1 MSCALSIFRLLE
13 LAPLRY
19 DVVER
24 LKDDPAHDSL
34 IDRTHVVGVGLHG
47 LETLDFEPVLGF
59 GVSLSA
65 MNVDRFV
72 PFIDVEEE
80 TPAENH

>member
-1 MSCALSIFRLLE
+1 M
-13 LAPLRY
+13 
-19 DVVER
+19 

-34 IDRTHVVGVGLHG
+34 ICRTHVVGVGFDC
-47 LETLDFEPVLGF
+47 LETRDFEPVLGL

-72 PFIDVEEE
+72 PFIGLEEE
-80 TPAENH
+80 APAENH